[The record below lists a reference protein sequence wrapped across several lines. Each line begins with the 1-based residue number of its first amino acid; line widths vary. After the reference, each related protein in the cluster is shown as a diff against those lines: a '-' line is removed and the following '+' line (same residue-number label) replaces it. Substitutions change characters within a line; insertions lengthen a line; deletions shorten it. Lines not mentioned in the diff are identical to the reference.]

1 MPFHLDPLRQAKIHF
16 VTSPRMPSLIF
27 KAATL
32 TGKCSN
38 TVYIQ
43 HALCEIL
50 ARDLDMDLDELLAE
64 LPVPKTN
71 AKTLKDWSREHHS
84 AKARE
89 SR

>member
-1 MPFHLDPLRQAKIHF
+1 MPYRLDPLRQAKIHF
-16 VTSPRMPSLIF
+16 VTSARMPSLIY
-27 KAATL
+27 KAAKK

-50 ARDLDMDLDELLAE
+50 ARDLDMDEDELLGE
-64 LPVPKTN
+64 LPTPKTN
-71 AKTLKDWSREHHS
+71 AKTFRDHNPRRGMG
-84 AKARE
+84 KASE